1 MITQRNFV
9 AKPNVP
15 SGSRISLFVGH
26 PLSLARG
33 TKSFSSRL
41 NVLLTFHSWCCDFK
55 WKHQRLE
62 RLGCPLFTLY
72 FILFRIFIA
81 TFLDG
86 FRQIT
91 LKYNIMLF
99 KLQIIVLIAWSE
111 HGRILRKTCRPHL
124 RSFYNSP
131 ENCCNP
137 PPPSLDRL
145 KFSRKVWCVF
155 SIFIILLLYTGCSA
169 QTNRGTEAS
178 CRALTASSCIY
189 TKVISM

>member
-9 AKPNVP
+9 AKPNVL
-15 SGSRISLFVGH
+15 SGSRISLFVGQ

-137 PPPSLDRL
+137 PPPPLIDSNLAGKFDVCSQFLLFYSCIPGAAL
-145 KFSRKVWCVF
+145 K
-155 SIFIILLLYTGCSA
+155 L
-169 QTNRGTEAS
+169 TEAQ
-178 CRALTASSCIY
+178 RPVVEL
-189 TKVISM
+189 